1 MIYYVPAMRKP
12 VAVVDLFSGPG
23 GLGEGF
29 SSFIDNDGERPYSVE
44 LSVEREPSAYATLRL
59 RSFLRKF
66 AEIPQEYYRF
76 LNAASGDGQ
85 GEPDWNQLYPNEW
98 EAACREVQ
106 CLDLG
111 TPAATAHI
119 GRRIRGIRGQF
130 GDQTILVGGP
140 PCQAYSMAGR
150 SRNQGIV
157 DYRPDQDE
165 RHFLYQEY
173 VSVLRMLSPTVF
185 VMENVKGVL
194 SSKVNG
200 ERILPRILSDL
211 RQACGADSYRLF
223 GLASSRTG
231 DAVWANDQDP
241 REFMVRAEDHGIPQT
256 RHRVFIVGLRRDL
269 SDAAHPDILPRLM
282 SRDTRATVG
291 QVLEGIQGL
300 QRLRSR
306 LSREDSDSAWH
317 GVLEG
322 AINLVGNIDLPL
334 PDADKFLEAL
344 HKYGSVPTPAAATCP
359 TCPSELRE
367 WIEDGSVR
375 TPPNHEART
384 HMPSD
389 LERYLFVSVFGKVY
403 GRSPRA
409 REFPHSLAPDHRN
422 WHRQIFEDRFR
433 VQVDSQ
439 PASTITSHI
448 SKDGH
453 YYIHPDPGQCRSLT
467 VREAARIQTF
477 PDNYYFKGNRTQQ
490 YVQVGNAVP
499 PFLALQIAESI
510 WNMLGSLRYQ
520 GVGPVVAGHR
530 PVLGVHANRLQLSA

>member
-1 MIYYVPAMRKP
+1 MRNP

-29 SSFIDNDGERPYSVE
+29 SSFIGEDGERPYSVE

-66 AEIPQEYYRF
+66 ADVPREYYAF
-76 LNAASGDGQ
+76 LNAPSDEG
-85 GEPDWNQLYPNEW
+85 GEEPNWNLLYPREW
-98 EAACREVQ
+98 EAARREVQ

-111 TPAATAHI
+111 TPAATAHL
-119 GRRIRGIRGQF
+119 GRRIRGIRSEF
-130 GDQTILVGGP
+130 GDQTILLGGP
-140 PCQAYSMAGR
+140 PCQSYSMAGR
-150 SRNQGIV
+150 SRNLGIA

-165 RHFLYQEY
+165 RHFLYREY
-173 VSVLRMLSPTVF
+173 VSALRMLSPAVF

-200 ERILPRILSDL
+200 ERILPRILRDL
-211 RQACGADSYRLF
+211 RQACGQDSYRLF
-223 GLASSRTG
+223 GLASSGTG
-231 DAVWANDQDP
+231 GAVQTNDQDP
-241 REFMVRAEDHGIPQT
+241 REFMVRAEDHGIPQA
-256 RHRVFIVGLRRDL
+256 RHRMFIVGLRRDL

-282 SRDTRATVG
+282 SRDTKVTVG
-291 QVLEGIQGL
+291 QVLRGIQGL
-300 QRLRSR
+300 QPLRSR
-306 LSREDSDSAWH
+306 LSREDSDSAWR
-317 GVLEG
+317 GVLKR
-322 AINLVGNIDLPL
+322 AVDLLGNIELPL
-334 PDADKFLEAL
+334 PDADKFREAL
-344 HKYGSVPTPAAATCP
+344 HKYGSSPPAPAAA

-367 WIEDGSVR
+367 WIEDASLR

-403 GRSPRA
+403 ERSPKARDFPRA
-409 REFPHSLAPDHRN
+409 LAPDHRN
-422 WHRQIFEDRFR
+422 WHSQIFEDRFR
-433 VQVDSQ
+433 VQVDGQ

-453 YYIHPDPGQCRSLT
+453 YYIHPDPSQCRSLT

-510 WNMLGSLRYQ
+510 WNMFGALRCQ
-520 GVGPVVAGHR
+520 DTAPAVVGHP
-530 PVLGVHANRLQLSA
+530 PVLGDHVDRPQMSA